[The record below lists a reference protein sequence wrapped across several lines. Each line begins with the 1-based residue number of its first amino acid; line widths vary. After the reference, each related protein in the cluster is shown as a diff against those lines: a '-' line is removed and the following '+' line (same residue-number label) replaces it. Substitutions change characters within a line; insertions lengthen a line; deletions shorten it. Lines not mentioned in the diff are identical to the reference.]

1 MASNSTL
8 PSPMGTFTHEKYAK
22 ELQFIEEMTKNADQ
36 VQQNVLAEILTQNA
50 ETEYLKG
57 FNLCGAT
64 NRDIFKSKIPAVEYE
79 DLQPLIRRIAD
90 GDGSPILCAQPIS
103 EFTIS
108 TGTSG
113 SEAKLIP
120 TTKEELDRRK
130 LLLALVKAVMNMYV
144 KGQDKGKALYFL
156 FTKSTRKT
164 QAGILARFVFTSI
177 IHTFFK
183 TQSYN
188 PYTSPYEAIDCA
200 DLFQSM
206 YTQMLCGLY
215 EREHVLRV
223 GSTFA
228 SNLLRSIK
236 FLQLNWQQLTHDI
249 RTGSLN
255 PKVTDPSI
263 RECMTRI
270 LRPDPNLA
278 DFIVQE
284 CAKDNWEGII
294 SKIWP
299 NTKYLDAIVTGAMA
313 QYVPTLDHYSGGL
326 PIVSTNYA
334 SSECF
339 FAINLNPMC
348 MPSEIS
354 YTIMPNMAY
363 FEFFPHD
370 PNSLELTPSESV
382 NLVNVEIGKEYEI
395 VITTYAGLYRYRVG
409 DILRVTGFHN
419 SAPQFQFVRRK
430 NVLLSIDNE
439 KTKEPE
445 LQAAVENASQLL
457 HEFNTNVIEYTS
469 NADITTIP
477 GHYVIYLELLEKDSN
492 NLPGD
497 KVLDQC
503 CLAMED
509 SLDSEYRRCR
519 VADNS
524 IGPLEIRVVKNG
536 TFEELMDYAISNGA
550 SMSQYKVP
558 RCVSSKPIVDLLNS
572 RVVSKHFSQSLPY
585 WTSEQRL

>member
-57 FNLCGAT
+57 FNPCGAT
-64 NRDIFKSKIPAVEYE
+64 NRDIFKSKIPVVTYE

-90 GDGSPILCAQPIS
+90 GDRSPILCAQPIS

-120 TTKEELDRRK
+120 TTKQELDRRK

-144 KGQDKGKALYFL
+144 KGLDKGKALYFL

-270 LRPDPNLA
+270 LRPNPNLA

-284 CAKDNWEGII
+284 CAKDNREGII
-294 SKIWP
+294 ENLAKHKI
-299 NTKYLDAIVTGAMA
+299 
-313 QYVPTLDHYSGGL
+313 S
-326 PIVSTNYA
+326 
-334 SSECF
+334 
-339 FAINLNPMC
+339 
-348 MPSEIS
+348 
-354 YTIMPNMAY
+354 
-363 FEFFPHD
+363 
-370 PNSLELTPSESV
+370 
-382 NLVNVEIGKEYEI
+382 
-395 VITTYAGLYRYRVG
+395 
-409 DILRVTGFHN
+409 
-419 SAPQFQFVRRK
+419 
-430 NVLLSIDNE
+430 
-439 KTKEPE
+439 
-445 LQAAVENASQLL
+445 
-457 HEFNTNVIEYTS
+457 
-469 NADITTIP
+469 
-477 GHYVIYLELLEKDSN
+477 
-492 NLPGD
+492 
-497 KVLDQC
+497 
-503 CLAMED
+503 
-509 SLDSEYRRCR
+509 
-519 VADNS
+519 
-524 IGPLEIRVVKNG
+524 
-536 TFEELMDYAISNGA
+536 
-550 SMSQYKVP
+550 
-558 RCVSSKPIVDLLNS
+558 
-572 RVVSKHFSQSLPY
+572 
-585 WTSEQRL
+585 